1 MPPVQFG
8 KKLCKVGLCR
18 GKCNFCFGSYTRTK
32 ILLAFSML
40 PVGEGGGG
48 RAGTWAVGVN
58 NTEGKTSLFLLLL
71 LLPLLPDDAD
81 DD

>member
-1 MPPVQFG
+1 
-8 KKLCKVGLCR
+8 
-18 GKCNFCFGSYTRTK
+18 
-32 ILLAFSML
+32 ML
-40 PVGEGGGG
+40 PVGEGG

-71 LLPLLPDDAD
+71 LLRLLPDDAD